1 MTFKNVVVGKCDI
14 SNKLLK
20 WEDISFKEKEKRER
34 KKNNETLEAY

>member
-20 WEDISFKEKEKRER
+20 WEDTSFKEKEKRER
-34 KKNNETLEAY
+34 ERKKKTMRP